1 MPVNNGQKPP
11 DKCPLCGSDVM
22 EFKGVSLKTGRP
34 YHFWGCSNP
43 DCRWVWRK
51 PSQAEIR
58 HKEIMNALRV
68 LYKEMR
74 SLKEMFQKY
83 EQNRKESIPTTEKE
97 ALSGGET
104 SEGEMA

>member
-1 MPVNNGQKPP
+1 MPQNNQQKPP

-22 EFKGVSLKTGRP
+22 EFKG
-34 YHFWGCSNP
+34 
-43 DCRWVWRK
+43 WVWRK

-83 EQNRKESIPTTEKE
+83 EQNRKEGIPTIEEE